1 MKETQVS
8 AANFEQ
14 HEALAINEV
23 QLLLAEKRTS
33 LSILRTG
40 LAVLVLPMTVTSFLI
55 ATSSHY
61 QWLNIWYFLL
71 PLMLLNLLL
80 VVLGAYLILHSMKKM
95 LHYDRLIHQL
105 CLEHPVLKHLLN
117 PKP

>member
-1 MKETQVS
+1 MTDHQVS
-8 AANFEQ
+8 AAKFEQ

-40 LAVLVLPMTVTSFLI
+40 LAVLVLPMSVTSFLI
-55 ATSSHY
+55 ATSNHY

-71 PLMLLNLLL
+71 PLMLLNLVL
-80 VVLGAYLILHSMKKM
+80 VGLGAYLILHSIKKM

-117 PKP
+117 PK